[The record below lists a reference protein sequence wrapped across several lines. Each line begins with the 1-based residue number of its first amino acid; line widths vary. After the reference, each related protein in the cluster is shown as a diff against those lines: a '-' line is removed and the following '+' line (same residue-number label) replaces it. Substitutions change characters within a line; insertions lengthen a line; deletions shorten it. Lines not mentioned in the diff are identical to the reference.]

1 MENVWYLYGLVLLA
15 MLIAVG
21 GAAMN
26 DVRLA
31 KAAVKAKAK

>member
-15 MLIAVG
+15 MLIAVA
-21 GAAMN
+21 GAAIR

-31 KAAVKAKAK
+31 KAAAKTKAK